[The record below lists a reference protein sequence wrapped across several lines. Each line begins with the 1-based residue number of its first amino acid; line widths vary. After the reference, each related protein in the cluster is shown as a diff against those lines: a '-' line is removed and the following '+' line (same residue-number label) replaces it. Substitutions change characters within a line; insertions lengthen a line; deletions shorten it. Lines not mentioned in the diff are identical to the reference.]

1 MYADNAALKDLE
13 TANGTA
19 NAWANTLAALS
30 WPLEVKDATIFG
42 SDANYQVTNANVNNY
57 DYLYVT
63 VTDFTAEKAVRIFF
77 WDPNQNKRLDYYLK
91 PEADKET
98 ANYESP
104 SNITGNGTYCVKIP
118 DGARLQG
125 AKAPYGSS
133 ADVTFKF
140 SSIYLTERTTPYV
153 ELVPYT
159 LVYSEGK
166 AIIPISESHIRAT
179 GNVSINYSTG
189 EVTNTG
195 SGKLTIYLNNE
206 DLVGA
211 SLYHVDIEG
220 TNLEPTLTVTDA
232 VNGTA
237 GGGDIWGSRFNW
249 NIAGDN
255 SRKDQVGSVSAL
267 TYNFSNKG
275 TMTFKSI
282 YIQANE
288 LVAET
293 VNKNLLD
300 MPYGRWTLP
309 ANVMGN
315 YIDVDS
321 YKTNN
326 IDGVSRDALLY
337 GHDGN
342 GDANKY
348 VDLTNCSKIIF
359 TGMSSNGKL
368 RLFYN
373 WSGTDS
379 DKPIE
384 IISDFPKTEGIHF

>member
-1 MYADNAALKDLE
+1 
-13 TANGTA
+13 
-19 NAWANTLAALS
+19 
-30 WPLEVKDATIFG
+30 
-42 SDANYQVTNANVNNY
+42 
-57 DYLYVT
+57 
-63 VTDFTAEKAVRIFF
+63 
-77 WDPNQNKRLDYYLK
+77 
-91 PEADKET
+91 
-98 ANYESP
+98 
-104 SNITGNGTYCVKIP
+104 
-118 DGARLQG
+118 
-125 AKAPYGSS
+125 
-133 ADVTFKF
+133 
-140 SSIYLTERTTPYV
+140 
-153 ELVPYT
+153 
-159 LVYSEGK
+159 
-166 AIIPISESHIRAT
+166 
-179 GNVSINYSTG
+179 
-189 EVTNTG
+189 
-195 SGKLTIYLNNE
+195 
-206 DLVGA
+206 
-211 SLYHVDIEG
+211 
-220 TNLEPTLTVTDA
+220 
-232 VNGTA
+232 
-237 GGGDIWGSRFNW
+237 
-249 NIAGDN
+249 
-255 SRKDQVGSVSAL
+255 
-267 TYNFSNKG
+267 
-275 TMTFKSI
+275 MTFKSI